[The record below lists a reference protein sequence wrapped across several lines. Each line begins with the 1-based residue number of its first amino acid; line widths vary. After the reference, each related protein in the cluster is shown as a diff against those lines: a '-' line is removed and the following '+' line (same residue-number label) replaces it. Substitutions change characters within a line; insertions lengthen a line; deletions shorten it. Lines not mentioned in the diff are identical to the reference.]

1 VAEPAVPHAAAGFF
15 VFGVRYRG
23 HGRHAGY
30 QPDQAA
36 DRREFATANAKY
48 GPPHFDIIVLE
59 NSRGD
64 TIGDAQLLR
73 RLRTLDRTGS
83 FYQLVPKQ
91 VTLEE

>member
-1 VAEPAVPHAAAGFF
+1 M
-15 VFGVRYRG
+15 
-23 HGRHAGY
+23 
-30 QPDQAA
+30 A
-36 DRREFATANAKY
+36 DMLDINLIKRRIDREFATANAKY